1 MLPIAKL
8 ALPPAALPAP
18 SRRRFLVGA
27 AAAGAGLTVGL
38 GGLAPARAAGPPAG
52 AAAAVATPFEAYL
65 RVAPDNT
72 VTVLSAHFEMGQGSY
87 TGVATLLAEEL
98 DADWSQMR
106 AEGAWGN
113 PTLYGNLAWGGAVQG
128 TGGSTAM
135 ASSFQRYRQA
145 GALARGMLVAA
156 ASKEWGVP
164 ATEVRVEKGVLS
176 HPASGRRATMGELAD
191 AAARVGEAT
200 LAGMQPA
207 TDVPLKDP
215 GKFTL
220 IGNPDL
226 VRLDNVAKTTG
237 APVFTI
243 DVRLPGM
250 LTAVVA
256 HPPRF
261 GAKVKGFDAGGAKA
275 VKGVV
280 DVVEIPRGVAVVAE
294 TTWAAI
300 KGREALTVDWDES
313 GAETRGSDELLAEY
327 RQRLEGGEVAVTRE
341 TGDFPGALASGA
353 KRVEAVFEF
362 PYLAH
367 AALEPMNAVARRG
380 DDGVVEV
387 WGGHQMP
394 DLYQA
399 LAAQVAGV
407 PPEQVR
413 LHVMMSGGSFGRRAT
428 PDADVI
434 VEAVATAKAIGW
446 RAPVKVQWT
455 REDDMTGGRYR
466 PAYLHKLEAA
476 LDADGKVSAWRH
488 RVVGQSILAGSPFA
502 AFMQNGIDPTSVEG
516 ASNLPYA
523 MPNFRVELATTEVG
537 VPVLWWRAVGST
549 HTAYAAEVFLDEVAQ
564 AAGQDPIAF
573 RLAML
578 QDKPRHRAVLEKVRN
593 ASGWGSAPPE
603 GRARGVALA
612 ESFSTY
618 VAQVAE
624 VSVEDGQVRVHKV
637 TCAVD
642 CGIAINPDVI
652 HAQMQGGIG
661 FGLGAI
667 LKGAVTLDQGR
678 VVETNFDGYDVLR
691 IAEMPQVEVH
701 VMPSTEL
708 PSGVGEPGVPPIGP
722 AVANAVAA
730 LTGKRVRVLPFS
742 RNDLR
747 SA

>member
-1 MLPIAKL
+1 MLPVATL
-8 ALPPAALPAP
+8 LRPPAAPAA

-27 AAAGAGLTVGL
+27 AVAGAGLTIGF
-38 GGLAPARAAGPPAG
+38 GAPGAARAADGQG
-52 AAAAVATPFEAYL
+52 APDTVVTPFEAYL
-65 RVAPDNT
+65 RLAPDNT
-72 VTVLSAHFEMGQGSY
+72 VTVLAAHLEMGQGPY
-87 TGVATLLAEEL
+87 TGIATLVAEEL

-113 PTLYGNLAWGGAVQG
+113 PKLYGNLAWGGNVQG

-135 ASSFQRYRQA
+135 ASSFLRYRKA
-145 GALARGMLVAA
+145 GALARAMLVAA
-156 ASKEWGVP
+156 AAEAWRVP
-164 ATEVRVEKGVLS
+164 AAEIRVEKGVLS
-176 HPASGRRATMGELAD
+176 HPSGKRATMGELAD
-191 AAARVGEAT
+191 AAARIGEET
-200 LAGMQPA
+200 LAAMQPA
-207 TDVPLKDP
+207 DDLPLKDP
-215 GKFTL
+215 GDFAL

-226 VRLDNVAKTTG
+226 RRLDSVAKTTG

-261 GAKVKGFDAGGAKA
+261 GAKVRSFDAGRTKA

-300 KGREALTVDWDES
+300 KGRDALTVEWDE
-313 GAETRGSDELLAEY
+313 GAAERRGSEQILAEY
-327 RQRLEGGEVAVTRE
+327 KALLGQPEAAVARSDGDPQAALEAAGGARRL
-341 TGDFPGALASGA
+341 
-353 KRVEAVFEF
+353 EAVFEF

-367 AALEPMNAVARRG
+367 AALEPMNAVAWRH
-380 DDGVVEV
+380 DDLVEV

-399 LAAQVAGV
+399 VAARIAEL
-407 PPEQVR
+407 PLERAR
-413 LHVMMSGGSFGRRAT
+413 LHVMMAGGSFGRRAT

-434 VEAVATAKAIGW
+434 EEAVSTAKAIGW
-446 RAPVKVQWT
+446 KAPVKVQWT

-466 PAYLHKLEAA
+466 PVYVHKLEAA
-476 LDADGKVSAWRH
+476 LDEGGRLTAWRQ
-488 RVVGQSILAGSPFA
+488 RIVGQSIMAGTPFA
-502 AFMQNGIDPTSVEG
+502 AFVRNGVDPTSVEG

-523 MPNFRVELATTEVG
+523 VPNFRVELVTAATG

-549 HTAYAAEVFLDEVAQ
+549 HTAYAAEVFVDEVAH
-564 AAGQDPIAF
+564 AAGKDPIEF

-578 QDKPRHRAVLEKVRN
+578 PDKPRHRAVLEKVRD
-593 ASGWGSAPPE
+593 ASGWDAAPAQ

-624 VSVEDGQVRVHKV
+624 VSLEGGRVKVHKV
-637 TCAVD
+637 VCAVD
-642 CGIAINPDVI
+642 CGIAINPDVVK
-652 HAQMQGGIG
+652 AQMQGGIG

-667 LKGAVTLDQGR
+667 LKGAITLEDGR
-678 VVETNFDGYDVLR
+678 VAETNFDTYDVLR
-691 IAEMPQVEVH
+691 LDEMPEVEVH
-701 VMPSTEL
+701 IMPSTEL

-722 AVANAVAA
+722 AVANAVFA

-742 RNDLR
+742 RHDLS

>member
-1 MLPIAKL
+1 M
-8 ALPPAALPAP
+8 
-18 SRRRFLVGA
+18 
-27 AAAGAGLTVGL
+27 
-38 GGLAPARAAGPPAG
+38 
-52 AAAAVATPFEAYL
+52 
-65 RVAPDNT
+65 
-72 VTVLSAHFEMGQGSY
+72 
-87 TGVATLLAEEL
+87 
-98 DADWSQMR
+98 
-106 AEGAWGN
+106 
-113 PTLYGNLAWGGAVQG
+113 
-128 TGGSTAM
+128 
-135 ASSFQRYRQA
+135 
-145 GALARGMLVAA
+145 
-156 ASKEWGVP
+156 
-164 ATEVRVEKGVLS
+164 
-176 HPASGRRATMGELAD
+176 
-191 AAARVGEAT
+191 
-200 LAGMQPA
+200 
-207 TDVPLKDP
+207 
-215 GKFTL
+215 
-220 IGNPDL
+220 
-226 VRLDNVAKTTG
+226 
-237 APVFTI
+237 
-243 DVRLPGM
+243 
-250 LTAVVA
+250 
-256 HPPRF
+256 
-261 GAKVKGFDAGGAKA
+261 
-275 VKGVV
+275 
-280 DVVEIPRGVAVVAE
+280 
-294 TTWAAI
+294 
-300 KGREALTVDWDES
+300 
-313 GAETRGSDELLAEY
+313 
-327 RQRLEGGEVAVTRE
+327 
-341 TGDFPGALASGA
+341 
-353 KRVEAVFEF
+353 
-362 PYLAH
+362 
-367 AALEPMNAVARRG
+367 
-380 DDGVVEV
+380 VEV

-578 QDKPRHRAVLEKVRN
+578 QDKPRHRAVLEKARD

-708 PSGVGEPGVPPIGP
+708 PAGRRRARRAADRPRGRQRRGGAHRQAGAGP
-722 AVANAVAA
+722 AVQPERPALGLSAFRCAA
-730 LTGKRVRVLPFS
+730 APSTQPVRSPKAGAGGVGGAGWNSPSTRPWPRSSKGTGGTGACAG
-742 RNDLR
+742 R
-747 SA
+747 SARHGRGTWPWCARACSTWAAAPATLLHGSSVVHRSGVWTQSSQPRPGSGDADVARASQLQHAVERVSGDRHLGRPALVGARAQPVADHLFPPCDGGLGFGAPVVP